1 MDDPLHDPRIIP
13 DLYAKIGALTV
24 RCEMLYQENA
34 ALRAQLGA
42 SQNGDAEKKAAPK
55 AAD

>member
-24 RCEMLYQENA
+24 RCEMLMQQNA
-34 ALRAQLGA
+34 ALRAQFQALEG
-42 SQNGDAEKKAAPK
+42 QEEGDAEPEAVE
-55 AAD
+55 